1 MKNKKYITNILIVVV
16 CILSIFLSYIHFF
29 PANDVY
35 KQNLKMNYKK
45 QWFSPF
51 TYETLRGKY
60 STPSEL
66 EDVGEVISNIEYTLK
81 FQGNMSDFN
90 ISDIYRDKLI
100 NYSPNKDFYSVFSD
114 LKVIKFSKIL
124 NSGYLWFSYSYS
136 ACVDGR
142 YGGCSIALACAKLKK
157 INNKWIAIDFL
168 VPP

>member
-1 MKNKKYITNILIVVV
+1 MKKHITNILIVVF

-66 EDVGEVISNIEYTLK
+66 DEVNETISNIEYTLG
-81 FQGNMSDFN
+81 FHGNMSDFN
-90 ISDIYRDKLI
+90 RPDIYRDKLI

-124 NSGYLWFSYSYS
+124 NSGYLWFSYSYF
-136 ACVDGR
+136 AYTDGR
-142 YGGCSIALACAKLKK
+142 EVGCSDFLACAKLKK
-157 INNKWIAIDFL
+157 INNKWVAVDFS
-168 VPP
+168 VPI